1 MIASAEVRSPIVE
14 VSAELSDWLDREM
27 DGLLA
32 APGEARL
39 VNAG

>member
-14 VSAELSDWLDREM
+14 VSAQVSAWLDREM
-27 DGLLA
+27 DRLSA
-32 APGEARL
+32 APDEAPL